1 MGVVKAL
8 KFSEFSFPCCRLPSL
23 APQEC
28 SVEPDKGKVR
38 DLVCVGCSNG
48 DREAFSLRLAL
59 GGAADFLGQLWLR
72 ACPGAGTVCGGTV
85 LWR

>member
-1 MGVVKAL
+1 MGWGTGPAAGKGGGGVGVVRAL

-38 DLVCVGCSNG
+38 DLVCVGCSVVTE
-48 DREAFSLRLAL
+48 RPLACDL
-59 GGAADFLGQLWLR
+59 PWEEQQ
-72 ACPGAGTVCGGTV
+72 TS
-85 LWR
+85 